1 MVGSVTCEITSCQR
15 LEECVDV
22 AEHETNY
29 GAAHITK
36 IAITAQAKAPSHP
49 SKALGAY
56 TNPHQA
62 LSYTKTRHRRVLRC
76 L

>member
-36 IAITAQAKAPSHP
+36 IAITAQAKAPVA
-49 SKALGAY
+49 SKRMARGWTAW
-56 TNPHQA
+56 TSVA
-62 LSYTKTRHRRVLRC
+62 
-76 L
+76 

>member
-36 IAITAQAKAPSHP
+36 IAISAQAKSPVASKQSAGRLYQPGTVASYAACNQYAPP
-49 SKALGAY
+49 L
-56 TNPHQA
+56 
-62 LSYTKTRHRRVLRC
+62 
-76 L
+76 